1 MSSSSAAA
9 GTLEVNDGGIA
20 RTFDIAS
27 ASEKEIKLNW
37 SPELHALLR
46 YGDVYELL
54 VKQGHARPWA
64 EAKARQICDEALQI
78 AKESN
83 LEIKDSDAKEDD
95 DKEGSADSGLLTKDQ
110 LKKLVGEVRTNR
122 TQRGC
127 IMQPL
132 ERKLKREVLERHVEA
147 SRFDCWKFAVLM
159 LCTLDG
165 NTKSSTPCSTH
176 VAPM

>member
-9 GTLEVNDGGIA
+9 GTLEVNDGGIT
-20 RTFDIAS
+20 RTFNIAS

-37 SPELHALLR
+37 SPELHMLLR
-46 YGDVYELL
+46 YEDVYELL
-54 VKQGHARPWA
+54 VKKGHTRPWA
-64 EAKARQICDEALQI
+64 EAKARQICDEVLQI

-95 DKEGSADSGLLTKDQ
+95 DKDSTDSGLLTKDQ

-127 IMQPL
+127 IIKPL
-132 ERKLKREVLERHVEA
+132 ERKLKREALERHVEA

-159 LCTLDG
+159 LCTLD
-165 NTKSSTPCSTH
+165 TPH

>member
-9 GTLEVNDGGIA
+9 GTLEVNDGGIL
-20 RTFDIAS
+20 RSFEITS
-27 ASEKEIKLNW
+27 ASEKEIRLNW
-37 SPELHALLR
+37 SPELHMLLR
-46 YGDVYELL
+46 YEDVYELL

-83 LEIKDSDAKEDD
+83 LEIKDSDAKD
-95 DKEGSADSGLLTKDQ
+95 SADSGLLTKDQ

-127 IMQPL
+127 IIKPL
-132 ERKLKREVLERHVEA
+132 ERKLKREALERHVEA

-159 LCTLDG
+159 LCTLDD
-165 NTKSSTPCSTH
+165 NTPCSTH